1 MWRRLRNG
9 LEPGSGPGY
18 EAAADFAAD
27 LDVIDASLRANR
39 AERVADGRLA
49 GLRRRVELF
58 GFHLAKL
65 DVRLH
70 ADELHSASERV
81 PETVGAVARV
91 REEHGAEALDTLIVS
106 GTASAA
112 DVLAALDVT
121 EDAGLELSLVPLF
134 ETIASLRS
142 AAGIVE
148 ELLEEPRFGGLVEG
162 RGSRL
167 EVMVGY
173 SDSGKDGGYL
183 TAQWEVFR
191 AQRALTALARDRGLE
206 LTIFHGRGGSAGR
219 GGGPTHAAI
228 LAQPPSQ
235 PPGRLKLTEQGE
247 TISFK
252 YGLPGLAYR
261 NLESAVAA
269 TLLSAFPDATET
281 EPSDE
286 AVELMS
292 ALSERAFGA
301 YRALVHEDPA
311 FVPFFRQFTPID
323 ELALLEIGSRP
334 ARRPDGRDDLSALR
348 AIPWVFA
355 WTQNRCVLPAW
366 YGCGTA
372 FEAADIGELQGL
384 YRTWP
389 FFRSL
394 VENLEMTLA
403 KSSLDIAQGYLELV
417 DPGPDRERLFET
429 IAAEHARTVEA
440 VLGIVGT
447 PELLDR
453 QPVLQRSIRLRNPY
467 VDPMNA
473 IQVELLRRYRDPE
486 ASEEQRERVRRPLL
500 RSIAGIA
507 AALRNT
513 G

>member
-1 MWRRLRNG
+1 
-9 LEPGSGPGY
+9 
-18 EAAADFAAD
+18 
-27 LDVIDASLRANR
+27 
-39 AERVADGRLA
+39 
-49 GLRRRVELF
+49 
-58 GFHLAKL
+58 
-65 DVRLH
+65 
-70 ADELHSASERV
+70 
-81 PETVGAVARV
+81 
-91 REEHGAEALDTLIVS
+91 
-106 GTASAA
+106 
-112 DVLAALDVT
+112 
-121 EDAGLELSLVPLF
+121 
-134 ETIASLRS
+134 
-142 AAGIVE
+142 
-148 ELLEEPRFGGLVEG
+148 
-162 RGSRL
+162 
-167 EVMVGY
+167 MVGY

-191 AQRALTALARDRGLE
+191 AQRALTALARHRGLE

-228 LAQPPSQ
+228 LAQPPSE

-384 YRTWP
+384 YRD
-389 FFRSL
+389 
-394 VENLEMTLA
+394 V
-403 KSSLDIAQGYLELV
+403 
-417 DPGPDRERLFET
+417 
-429 IAAEHARTVEA
+429 A
-440 VLGIVGT
+440 VLPLARREPRDDAREVEPRHRSGLPRAGGPRPRPT
-447 PELLDR
+447 SASSRRSPPSTRGRSR
-453 QPVLQRSIRLRNPY
+453 QCWGSSARPSCSTGSRSSSARS
-467 VDPMNA
+467 
-473 IQVELLRRYRDPE
+473 
-486 ASEEQRERVRRPLL
+486 ASATRTSTR
-500 RSIAGIA
+500 
-507 AALRNT
+507 
-513 G
+513 